1 MQLTRDQ
8 RLVAIAIHAVK
19 YEQAVGYP
27 PQVLIAQWAIESK
40 WGARPSGRHNLFGMT
55 FNPGRHSGFS
65 WVATWEELTEA
76 GIASLPADERRTIT
90 QREPMA
96 TRRGW
101 FRVELQRRFAD
112 YPSPQASIADKVG
125 LITTAPRY
133 AAAWAAYQ
141 ANKDIDSF
149 IQAICDAGYATA
161 GYYAQLA
168 QKIAAQPNVARAIAA
183 ARAASGIKPTP
194 GAPK

>member
-1 MQLTRDQ
+1 MHLTRDQ

-19 YEQAVGYP
+19 YEKEVGYP

-40 WGARPSGRHNLFGMT
+40 WGARPSGRNNLFGMT
-55 FNPGRHSGFS
+55 FNPARHASFS
-65 WVATWEELTEA
+65 WVATWEELTEP
-76 GIASLPADERRTIT
+76 GITALPADERRTIT
-90 QREPMA
+90 KKEPIVN
-96 TRRGW
+96 RRGW
-101 FRVELQRRFAD
+101 WRVELQRRFAD
-112 YPSPQASIADKVG
+112 YSTAVASIDDKVG

-133 AAAWAAYQ
+133 AAAWSGYR

-149 IQAICDAGYATA
+149 IEAICAAGYATA

-168 QKIAAQPNVARAIAA
+168 QQIAGQKNVARAIAA

>member
-40 WGARPSGRHNLFGMT
+40 WGARPSGRNNLFGMT
-55 FNPGRHSGFS
+55 FNSARHSSFS

-76 GIASLPADERRTIT
+76 GIAGLPPAERQTIT
-90 QREPMA
+90 KREPMLN
-96 TRRGW
+96 RRGW

-112 YPSPQASIADKVG
+112 YASPAASIDDKVG

-133 AAAWAAYQ
+133 AAAWAGYQ
-141 ANKDIDSF
+141 ATKDINAF
-149 IQAICDAGYATA
+149 IDAICAAGYATA
-161 GYYAQLA
+161 GYYPQLA

-183 ARAASGIKPTP
+183 ARAAAGIKPTP

>member
-40 WGARPSGRHNLFGMT
+40 WGARPSGRNNLFGMT
-55 FNPGRHSGFS
+55 FNPARHSSYS
-65 WVATWEELTEA
+65 WVATWEELAEA
-76 GIASLPADERRTIT
+76 GIASLPADERRAIT
-90 QREPMA
+90 KREPMPS
-96 TRRGW
+96 RPGW
-101 FRVELQRRFAD
+101 FRIELQRRFAD

-125 LITTAPRY
+125 LITRAPRY
-133 AAAWAAYQ
+133 AAAWSAYQ
-141 ANKDIDSF
+141 ADKVIDAF
-149 IQAICDAGYATA
+149 IEAICIAGYATA
-161 GYYAQLA
+161 GYYPQLA
-168 QKIAAQPNVARAIAA
+168 QKIAAQPNLARAIAA